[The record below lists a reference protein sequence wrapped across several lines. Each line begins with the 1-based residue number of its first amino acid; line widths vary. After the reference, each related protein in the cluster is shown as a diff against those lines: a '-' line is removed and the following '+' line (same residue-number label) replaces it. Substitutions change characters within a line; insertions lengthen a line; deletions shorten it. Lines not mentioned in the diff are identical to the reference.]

1 MNGTVDYSEPGRY
14 TKEDLRWE
22 TKGRGKKSKD
32 ERKKRNLESR
42 EYVCVCVYTTRRGRE
57 MVSVRKR

>member
-14 TKEDLRWE
+14 TEDLGWE

-32 ERKKRNLESR
+32 GRKKRNLES
-42 EYVCVCVYTTRRGRE
+42 ESMCACVCIRLEEGE
-57 MVSVRKR
+57 K